1 MFAFLGFGAANKDDA
16 SSSAVS
22 STGKAKANK
31 KKQLKKKKKKASGGV
46 QAQSEAA
53 AQESEGEDSDE
64 DEGLPNAAPAG
75 QVGGPDDDD
84 LGLSSPI
91 QQTGASRAYKRER
104 LNPRRHDAT
113 KSRVPPPR
121 YPTTHS
127 LHPNLF
133 PPTPYYRHA

>member
-16 SSSAVS
+16 SSSAVA

-64 DEGLPNAAPAG
+64 DEGLPNAARAG
-75 QVGGPDDDD
+75 QVAGPDDDD
-84 LGLSSPI
+84 LGLLSSPI
-91 QQTGASRAYKRER
+91 QQTGASRAYKRVR
-104 LNPRRHDAT
+104 LI
-113 KSRVPPPR
+113 
-121 YPTTHS
+121 PT
-127 LHPNLF
+127 
-133 PPTPYYRHA
+133 